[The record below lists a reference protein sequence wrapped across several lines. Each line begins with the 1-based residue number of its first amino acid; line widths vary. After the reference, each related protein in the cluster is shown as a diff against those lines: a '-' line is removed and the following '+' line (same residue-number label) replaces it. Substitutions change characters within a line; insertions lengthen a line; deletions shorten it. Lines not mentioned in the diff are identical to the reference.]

1 MARIFSFRAFSF
13 SALSRIIMSK
23 LIARML
29 SPPTQCMGCLD
40 KQELLHAEHQF
51 LTGDQ
56 KLSTYVS
63 TSEVSQTA
71 TPPSYGA
78 GGCGY

>member
-1 MARIFSFRAFSF
+1 MARIFIFRAFSF

-29 SPPTQCMGCLD
+29 SPPTGSTPLLGIQRS
-40 KQELLHAEHQF
+40 LHAEHQF

-56 KLSTYVS
+56 KLATYVS

-78 GGCGY
+78 DGCGY